1 MKTKNKSSENDFNA
15 TIGNTVLSA
24 VLNLQFIFKPKYW
37 LMNKRYNKKVDDI
50 MNQLLDKYE
59 FTKITGNTA
68 YLGDNEIWI
77 TNAPYS
83 CMYPYKFGYES
94 RYRPSRLTIQKG
106 LRKLQEIE
114 DKKQSDFINS
124 ISV

>member
-1 MKTKNKSSENDFNA
+1 MTNTNKNDFNA

-37 LMNKRYNKKVDDI
+37 LMNKRYNKKVDEI
-50 MNQLLDKYE
+50 MNQLLDKYD
-59 FTKITGNTA
+59 FTKITDYTA
-68 YLGDNEIWI
+68 FLGDTQIWI
-77 TNAPYS
+77 ANAPYS

-106 LRKLQEIE
+106 LRKLQEIK

>member
-1 MKTKNKSSENDFNA
+1 MTNTDKNDFNA

-37 LMNKRYNKKVDDI
+37 FMNKMYDKKVDEI
-50 MNQLLDKYE
+50 MNQLLDKYD
-59 FTKITGNTA
+59 FTNITGYTA
-68 YLGDNEIWI
+68 FLGDNEIWI
-77 TNAPYS
+77 ANAPYS

-94 RYRPSRLTIQKG
+94 RYIPSRLTIQKG

-114 DKKQSDFINS
+114 DKKQSEFINS

>member
-1 MKTKNKSSENDFNA
+1 MKNTNKNNFNA

-24 VLNLQFIFKPKYW
+24 VLNLQFIFKPQYW
-37 LMNKRYNKKVDDI
+37 IMNKKYNKKVDEI
-50 MNQLLDKYE
+50 MNQLLDKYD
-59 FTKITGNTA
+59 FTKITGTTA
-68 YLGDNEIWI
+68 FLGDTKIWI
-77 TNAPYS
+77 ANAPYR
-83 CMYPYKFGYES
+83 CMYPYKFDCES
-94 RYRPSRLTIQKG
+94 KYRPSRLTIQKG